1 MNRFY
6 KQVTAVLLA
15 SFMTLPA
22 FACTKGKD
30 NSKIDL
36 TNSAVSTD
44 KEGMVHIDLTLTP
57 DPEVNV
63 TTTPAV
69 TTFVDENGDI
79 FVNKTDINGTTV
91 TESGGA
97 PVTEAYTGTT
107 LATSYAEKDYTP
119 KNKSYQAMWLD
130 MSKKADF
137 VFDGEFLIFDAKI
150 SEDAKDGV
158 YPIDVFHPDF
168 ANYDAKTLPVTTNIG
183 YVCVNANA
191 PNVKKNIG
199 DGLTVSCNTVT
210 AKPGDT
216 VQLVFVLDNNPGF
229 VGFNFMFSYDGNAM
243 TVSGGGAGKDFSS
256 RANLTAHEVK
266 N

>member
-15 SFMTLPA
+15 GIMTLPA
-22 FACTKGKD
+22 FACTKKGD
-30 NSKIDL
+30 NL
-36 TNSAVSTD
+36 TNSALSTD
-44 KEGMVHIDLTLTP
+44 DEGMVHIDLTLTP
-57 DPEVNV
+57 DPEVSV
-63 TTTPAV
+63 STTPAV
-69 TTFVDENGDI
+69 TTIVDENGDI

-97 PVTEAYTGTT
+97 PATELYTGTT
-107 LATSYAEKDYTP
+107 LATSYADKNYTP
-119 KNKSYQAMWLD
+119 NNKTYQAMWLD

-150 SEDAKDGV
+150 SEDAKDGI
-158 YPIDVFHPDF
+158 YPIDMFHPDF
-168 ANYDAKTLPVTTNIG
+168 ANYDAKSLQVTTNIG

-191 PNVKKNIG
+191 PSVENETG
-199 DGLTVSCNTVT
+199 DGLTVSCKTVT

-216 VQLVFVLDNNPGF
+216 VQIVFELKNNPGF
-229 VGFNFMFSYDGNAM
+229 VGFNVMFSYDGNAM
-243 TVSGGGAGKDFSS
+243 TVTGGGAGKDFSS